1 MNKQK
6 IKNIELNIAIFL
18 AIVLLITIAVIFS
31 KGNKKKIETI
41 KASEVKKEQ
50 TVLKPRPVRPAIEE
64 IKDDYIEKQEV
75 VAGEAVAGKV
85 VAGKVVEEEK
95 EKPYEE
101 IMLLKDLPLD
111 LTAEE
116 QKALKETEETQERKT
131 SLNIQPSY
139 EEMKAIQQKNL
150 VLY

>member
-85 VAGKVVEEEK
+85 VEEEK

>member
-18 AIVLLITIAVIFS
+18 TIVLLITIAVIFL
-31 KGNKKKIETI
+31 KDNKKKIETI
-41 KASEVKKEQ
+41 KAPEVKKAQ
-50 TVLKPRPVRPAIEE
+50 TVLKPRIPRPAIEE
-64 IKDDYIEKQEV
+64 IKDDYIEKRET
-75 VAGEAVAGKV
+75 VAGE
-85 VAGKVVEEEK
+85 VVEEEK

-116 QKALKETEETQERKT
+116 QKALEETEETKERKS
-131 SLNIQPSY
+131 SLNTQPSY
-139 EEMKAIQQKNL
+139 EDMKILQQKNL
-150 VLY
+150 IIY